1 MNQESSSKKRRLFI
15 AIKIPNELKKNLVN
29 FQKQFETK
37 DINWT
42 KFENLHITV
51 QFLGW
56 VDENKIFSIEKDIE
70 KAAQVA
76 TPFNLNF
83 ENIIFAPPQK
93 TKRMI
98 WAVFNCEGQYE
109 KLVKNIFESM
119 KKYINLKLWNENIMR
134 RERTSHIT
142 LARFKNLDIA
152 KNIDLKRV
160 RIENKKF
167 KVSEISLWESKLSRD
182 GAKYQILNKFNFK

>member
-119 KKYINLKLWNENIMR
+119 KKYINSKLWNENIMR

>member
-76 TPFNLNF
+76 MPFNLNF

-109 KLVKNIFESM
+109 KLVKNIFENM
-119 KKYINLKLWNENIMR
+119 KKYINSKLWNENIMR

-142 LARFKNLDIA
+142 LARFKNSDIA

>member
-109 KLVKNIFESM
+109 KLVKNIFENM
-119 KKYINLKLWNENIMR
+119 KKYINSKLWNENIMR